1 MDIRYVYLLRNPETK
16 HIIRYVVAQHAT
28 AMSIDELFN
37 LMRNKMSIAKP
48 YRFQVG
54 INIIKNGKSKII
66 WHKKTY
72 TMGTVYNNQIYNL
85 DGKSYIFT
93 ENDVVISPD
102 FFNIFN
108 KKAGDLLT
116 KSK

>member
-1 MDIRYVYLLRNPETK
+1 
-16 HIIRYVVAQHAT
+16 
-28 AMSIDELFN
+28 
-37 LMRNKMSIAKP
+37 
-48 YRFQVG
+48 
-54 INIIKNGKSKII
+54 
-66 WHKKTY
+66 
-72 TMGTVYNNQIYNL
+72 MGTVYNNKIYNL

-93 ENDVVISPD
+93 ENDVVISPA